1 MAGLVPAIHV
11 FGLEPAQET
20 DARHIGAPS
29 GLAFGKPKDELH
41 DAILRPAMAGHD
53 EGSI

>member
-1 MAGLVPAIHV
+1 LDLSLLKTWMP
-11 FGLEPAQET
+11 
-20 DARHIGAPS
+20 RHIGEPS

-41 DAILRPAMAGHD
+41 DAILRPAIAGHD